1 MDKWNFQLWLAL
13 NGAQHINT
21 LFCKTIN
28 QNKPRWRRAKRLL
41 EAGND
46 TRTD

>member
-21 LFCKTIN
+21 LFCKPIN